1 MKKINI
7 KRVLLTVVLILAI
20 GAILFVGWFIWAIFT
35 DEELPQFFPLNNTK
49 ARYTIVK
56 SSKSLD
62 QSYEEKIATDSYKLR
77 EPRYYVEYRGN
88 DVFGDDHKRNFFR
101 INVGN
106 SKVDLEPF
114 IGKDVVITKGKF
126 VDSSKQCIVNKCI
139 DIGGWVVLDIYELRV
154 VK

>member
-20 GAILFVGWFIWAIFT
+20 GAILFVGWFIWAMFHG
-35 DEELPQFFPLNNTK
+35 EVPQFFPLNNTK
-49 ARYTIVK
+49 ARYAIVK

-62 QSYEEKIATDSYKLR
+62 QGFEEKIATDSYKLP

-101 INVGN
+101 IDVGN
-106 SKVDLEPF
+106 SKVDLEPL
-114 IGKDVVITKGKF
+114 IGKDLVITKGKF

-139 DIGGWVVLDIYELRV
+139 NSIGGWAVLDIYELKV